1 MSKPDFDF
9 GNLALSNTERYLAL
23 RSMTLGMCAFS
34 RKCLDTVISYQNLLI
49 DELEQNAGLAS
60 YSEKS
65 RLLSQRML
73 LAVQELSG
81 LFAGGSPSAEQLNL
95 APFCEG
101 MADQFSKNGENG
113 ASVRSTL
120 PETCNIHGDAFQL
133 QQLFFEIWENLQHL
147 FAGGNWEIL
156 ISRESLGRIERGRLG
171 LPGEKG
177 DCLILSFLQ
186 QGQEAGLLSG
196 FVPMLEIM
204 EEEWTIPYTQQQ
216 ILRWSGVM
224 LAHGGNLLLK
234 PQAPQLGMIFLFPV
248 PEEKTSKVDN
258 LFQYDPANNDKT
270 ILLVD
275 DEDMIWDVISAM
287 LQELGYRVILA
298 ENGHEAVEI
307 YQNNPGEIDLVL
319 LDMIMPQM
327 SGTEAFFLLKR
338 LDPGVT
344 VLLSSGYV
352 SEDEIQEVLHAGAAG
367 FLRKPYHI
375 ADLARKVRE
384 ILNDKERRE
393 KEKIQP

>member
-1 MSKPDFDF
+1 MNKPDFDF
-9 GNLALSNTERYLAL
+9 GNLEFSNTERYFAL
-23 RSMTLGMCAFS
+23 RSLTLGMCAFS
-34 RKCLDTVISYQNLLI
+34 QNCLDTVISYQNLLI
-49 DELEQNAGLAS
+49 DELEQNGGLAS

-65 RLLSQRML
+65 RLLAQRML
-73 LAVQELSG
+73 QIVQELNG
-81 LFAGGSPSAEQLNL
+81 FFAGGSPSAEQLNL

-101 MADQFSKNGENG
+101 MADQFSKNSGNT

-120 PETCNIHGDAFQL
+120 SESCNIRGDAFQL

-147 FAGGNWEIL
+147 FVGGNWEIL
-156 ISRESLGRIERGRLG
+156 ISRENLGRIERGRLG
-171 LPGEKG
+171 LPKGEG
-177 DCLILSFLQ
+177 EFLILSLLQEGQEPGLQ
-186 QGQEAGLLSG
+186 QD
-196 FVPMLEIM
+196 FMPVLEIM
-204 EEEWTIPYTQQQ
+204 GGEWQVPYTQQQ

-224 LAHGGNLLLK
+224 LAHGGNLLLS
-234 PQAPQLGMIFLFPV
+234 PQSPELGMIFLFPV
-248 PEEKTSKVDN
+248 PEEAKDKADN

-338 LDPGVT
+338 MDPEVT

-352 SEDEIQEVLHAGAAG
+352 SEDEVQEVLHAGASG
-367 FLRKPYHI
+367 FLRKPYHM
-375 ADLARKVRE
+375 ADLARKVKE
-384 ILNDKERRE
+384 IFNEKERRE
-393 KEKIQP
+393 KEKGQ